1 MSKVFEYDTPAKIPK
16 DAFHVW
22 QFIDLHPE
30 CKDMDEEEIQEMDG
44 MWFRKAVINRAMT
57 YEKPELNLYDAFYPS
72 EQDCVL
78 HTLKIL
84 KKQKKYTLKQVV
96 TMDIQYLQN
105 TVPGL
110 SYRKKITRQA
120 LAMLKKECI

>member
-1 MSKVFEYDTPAKIPK
+1 MSTVFEYDTPTNIPK
-16 DAFHVW
+16 DAYHVW

-30 CKDMDEEEIQEMDG
+30 CKDMDEEELQEIDG

-57 YEKPELNLYDAFYPS
+57 YEKPQFYDTPYPS
-72 EQDCVL
+72 ENDCVL
-78 HTLKIL
+78 HTLEIL
-84 KKQKKYTLKQVV
+84 KKQKKYTLKQIVM
-96 TMDIQYLQN
+96 MDIQDLQN

-120 LAMLKKECI
+120 LAMLK

>member
-1 MSKVFEYDTPAKIPK
+1 
-16 DAFHVW
+16 
-22 QFIDLHPE
+22 
-30 CKDMDEEEIQEMDG
+30 MDEEEIQEMDG
-44 MWFRKAVINRAMT
+44 MWFRKAVINRAMI
-57 YEKPELNLYDAFYPS
+57 YEKPELNLYDAPYPS

-78 HTLKIL
+78 HTLEIL

-96 TMDIQYLQN
+96 TMDIQDLQN